1 MPITDP
7 WQFYTMMGYPKA
19 HPEQY
24 FYYKQKVDTT
34 VPITQKTRPTYSNA
48 MKQRIQKI
56 EKYARLRR
64 QLPFIKAIYLCDSMS
79 FNAANDGSDIDLFFI
94 TKHRAIRRAR
104 WCSVCIF
111 RLLGMKRTLQKKS
124 WLFDC
129 IFYVDENHTDLEK
142 IFCQPEDIY
151 LTYRLAHLIPLY
163 TQEQAGYNIYTHNT
177 RIKKILPNFP
187 MQQSISLPIQIRKW
201 SWYIKR
207 VGELA
212 LGYWLDNFWEYIIK
226 TIWKPIVVRKTKKHG
241 ETGRW
246 IIVTDTMLKFHND
259 KRKIIQSRRENLK
272 HTTGEKK

>member
-1 MPITDP
+1 
-7 WQFYTMMGYPKA
+7 MMGYPKA

-79 FNAANDGSDIDLFFI
+79 FNAANDESDIDLFFI

-124 WLFDC
+124 
-129 IFYVDENHTDLEK
+129 
-142 IFCQPEDIY
+142 
-151 LTYRLAHLIPLY
+151 
-163 TQEQAGYNIYTHNT
+163 
-177 RIKKILPNFP
+177 
-187 MQQSISLPIQIRKW
+187 
-201 SWYIKR
+201 
-207 VGELA
+207 
-212 LGYWLDNFWEYIIK
+212 
-226 TIWKPIVVRKTKKHG
+226 
-241 ETGRW
+241 
-246 IIVTDTMLKFHND
+246 
-259 KRKIIQSRRENLK
+259 
-272 HTTGEKK
+272 